1 MRVLYRRPPDDV
13 TEYRQELLLDD
24 ADLKISRLQIGSG
37 EAPLR
42 IGVAEAPPGGSIL
55 WFLFPGR
62 RYEVASVFDADGG
75 ILGYYTNIVHLPD
88 ITAGTWRITDLFLD
102 VWQAPG
108 ELPRLLDEEELAEAV
123 LNGAIRADEAEVA
136 RREADRVLAAAERGR
151 WPERDVL
158 QWTESDVHSLRY
170 RRDEPA
176 TWHANLIVGR
186 IIAFG
191 IYMLGLVSLTSL
203 VFSAATGA
211 FVGDRRALA
220 WFGFAIV
227 AEAVILLPLALTG
240 LLPATRRPRLEESMT
255 EKTLFIGALVSGAA
269 VLLNPNADLW
279 RGALI
284 GVYGFLGLFLA
295 IFGVSRIVYER
306 AVPWMA
312 LAGLAVSLVAIVALI

>member
-1 MRVLYRRPPDDV
+1 M

-24 ADLKISRLQIGSG
+24 ANLKISRLQIGSG
-37 EAPLR
+37 EPPLR
-42 IGVAEAPPGGSIL
+42 IGLAAAPPGGSVL

-75 ILGYYTNIVHLPD
+75 LIGYYTNIVHEPD
-88 ITAGTWRITDLFLD
+88 VTTDTWNITDLFLD

-108 ELPRLLDEEELAEAV
+108 EPARLLDEDELAEAV
-123 LNGAIRADEAEVA
+123 SSGAIDAGEAEVA
-136 RREADRVLAAAERGR
+136 RREAGRVLAAAERGR
-151 WPERDVL
+151 WPEPDVRR
-158 QWTESDVHSLRY
+158 WTESDVRSLRY

-203 VFSAATGA
+203 AFSAATGA
-211 FVGDRRALA
+211 FAGDRRALT
-220 WFGFAIV
+220 WFVVTII
-227 AEAVILLPLALTG
+227 AEAAILLPLALAG
-240 LLPATRRPRLEESMT
+240 WLPATGRPRLEESMT
-255 EKTLFIGALVSGAA
+255 EKTLFIGALVSGVA

-279 RGALI
+279 RAALI

-295 IFGVSRIVYER
+295 IFGVSRIAYER

-312 LAGLAVSLVAIVALI
+312 LAGLIVAVVAIFALI